1 LIPESI
7 VARQRAARRGPARDR
22 AADPLDEPEKRRAIL
37 HAAVRVFADKGYHGC
52 RIADVARQAGV
63 AYGLVY
69 HYFRNKEALLE
80 KVFEEQWAIF
90 IAAIRAIR
98 EGPGSAAE
106 RLAGVCRFAV
116 DVLRTAPAAVR
127 VLMLEVARTPN
138 SLRAGT
144 TRQTFEEAVR
154 LVSEIVREGQER
166 GEIRARLD
174 PLVAAAGLLGALERS
189 LTVLVL
195 GLLPSDSDVEV
206 ERAKEQVV
214 DFVLGGVTGGRR
226 PS

>member
-1 LIPESI
+1 LPR
-7 VARQRAARRGPARDR
+7 ARSARRAPARDR
-22 AADPLDEPEKRRAIL
+22 DSDLLDEPEKRRAIL
-37 HAAVRVFADKGYHGC
+37 HAAVHVFSEKGYHGC

-90 IAAIRAIR
+90 LAAIRAIR
-98 EGPGSAAE
+98 EGPGSAGE

-127 VLMLEVARTPN
+127 VLMLEVAQSPN
-138 SLRAGT
+138 SLREGS
-144 TRQTFEEAVR
+144 TRRTFEEAVR
-154 LVSEIVREGQER
+154 LVSEIVAEGQSR
-166 GEIRARLD
+166 GEIRRALD

-189 LTVLVL
+189 LTVMVL
-195 GLLPSDSDVEV
+195 GLVPCATDAEV

-214 DFVLGGVTGGRR
+214 EFVLAGMVGGIR
-226 PS
+226 PN